1 MNWTPLL
8 VTLRTDKRL
17 FASVKSTMTHQIATL
32 FELLVTLWT
41 DFSRTGFSTM
51 WILRWL
57 INSPLFLNFLSHSG
71 QTNGFSPVWSLRWL
85 IIRHFVWTSCHTRDR
100 QTASH
105 QCELYDDWS
114 TSHFVWTSCHTL
126 DRQPAS
132 HHFWKKK
139 IFFSKIWNKYFE
151 KCRRQKWHPLLDELE
166 QTAPQSIIS
175 LAQNNVLNFL
185 ILQTYLS
192 AMISYQSVPQL
203 AILASSLTLTC
214 PSLIKSTLYPNLAM
228 FTFETSVEF
237 AIFLVFLQPLF
248 ELLVTLWTDNRLL
261 TTFEIF
267 FFQKSEINTF
277 KNVEGLG
284 AAPPS
289 HEGVLV

>member
-1 MNWTPLL
+1 MTNHSPLCL
-8 VTLRTDKRL
+8 NFLSHSGQTN
-17 FASVKSTMTHQIATL
+17 
-32 FELLVTLWT
+32 
-41 DFSRTGFSTM
+41 GFSPM
-51 WILRWL
+51 WTLRWL

-100 QTASH
+100 QTASD

-132 HHFWKKK
+132 HCFWKKN
-139 IFFSKIWNKYFE
+139 FFSKIWNKYFE

-166 QTAPQSIIS
+166 QTASQSIIS

-214 PSLIKSTLYPNLAM
+214 PSLIISTLYPNLAM

-237 AIFLVFLQPLF
+237 AIFLVFLQP
-248 ELLVTLWTDNRLL
+248 
-261 TTFEIF
+261 
-267 FFQKSEINTF
+267 
-277 KNVEGLG
+277 
-284 AAPPS
+284 
-289 HEGVLV
+289 